1 MIFRS
6 LTGDI
11 ISREFFYKENT
22 KKTVNKKLFLIIAI
36 AAVTSMV
43 LAACGGG
50 GGAGVSVT
58 VKAQDIKF
66 DVKEIKAKAN
76 QPVVVNYVNEG
87 TLEHNFVVKDFN
99 VKETIPA
106 GGKKTITFTPTK
118 TGTFDFVCDVPGH
131 TEAGMVGKLIVEP

>member
-1 MIFRS
+1 MICV
-6 LTGDI
+6 I
-11 ISREFFYKENT
+11 AVISMI
-22 KKTVNKKLFLIIAI
+22 V
-36 AAVTSMV
+36 V
-43 LAACGGG
+43 ACGSG

-66 DVKEIKAKAN
+66 DVKEIRAKAN

-99 VKETIPA
+99 VKESIPA

-118 TGTFDFVCDVPGH
+118 IGTFDFVCDVPGH
-131 TEAGMVGKLIVEP
+131 PEAGMIGKLIVEP